1 MKKECEIVQD
11 LLFGYQD
18 GTLHTASK
26 ELVEKH
32 LKKCEGCNKVFN
44 EMKKDEVEDN
54 SVQKEEIDYL
64 KKVKKKMSKKNKLLI
79 AIGTVL
85 IIIVLFN
92 IFIFIYY
99 YHEARKVEIYL
110 NSDVTEE
117 QMEDIKNA
125 LINIDENAKIEY
137 YSKEDA
143 LNDLKE
149 KFKDNKDLLSGYGG
163 DNNPLNA
170 YYVVDTSIENAR
182 KIESLEGSL
191 PGVKQITSNL
201 SYNPYE
207 FLLSKIVIEL
217 TSN

>member
-32 LKKCEGCNKVFN
+32 LKKCEECKKVFN
-44 EMKKDEVEDN
+44 EMKEDGVEDN
-54 SVQKEEIDYL
+54 KQEEEIDYL

-85 IIIVLFN
+85 TIIILFN
-92 IFIFIYY
+92 IFIFVYY
-99 YHEARKVEIYL
+99 YHEARKIEIYL
-110 NSDVTEE
+110 NNDITEG

-125 LINIDENAKIEY
+125 INNIDKNAKIEY
-137 YSKEDA
+137 HSKEDA
-143 LNDLKE
+143 LDELKE
-149 KFKDNKDLLSGYGG
+149 KFKDNENLLSGYGG

-170 YYVVDTSIENAR
+170 YYVIDTSMENAR
-182 KIESLEGSL
+182 KIESLEESL
-191 PGVKQITSNL
+191 PGIKQITSNL
-201 SYNPYE
+201 NYNPYE
-207 FLLSKIVIEL
+207 FLFSKIAIEL

>member
-32 LKKCEGCNKVFN
+32 LKKCEECNRVFN
-44 EMKKDEVEDN
+44 EMKKDEVEE
-54 SVQKEEIDYL
+54 STQEQEIDYL

-85 IIIVLFN
+85 TIIILFN

-99 YHEARKVEIYL
+99 YKEARKVEIYL
-110 NSDVTEE
+110 NNDVTEE

-125 LINIDENAKIEY
+125 IADIDENAKIEY

-143 LNDLKE
+143 LNKLKE
-149 KFKDNKDLLSGYGG
+149 KFKDKQNLLSGYGG

-170 YYVVDTSIENAR
+170 YYVIDTSIENAR
-182 KIESLEGSL
+182 KIESLEESL

-201 SYNPYE
+201 NYNPYE
-207 FLLSKIVIEL
+207 FILSKIAIEL

>member
-32 LKKCEGCNKVFN
+32 LKKCEECNRVFN
-44 EMKKDEVEDN
+44 EMKKDEVEE
-54 SVQKEEIDYL
+54 STQEQEIDYL

-85 IIIVLFN
+85 TIIILFN

-99 YHEARKVEIYL
+99 YKEARKVEIYL
-110 NSDVTEE
+110 NNDVTEE

-125 LINIDENAKIEY
+125 IADIDENAKIEY

-143 LNDLKE
+143 LNELKE
-149 KFKDNKDLLSGYGG
+149 KFKDNEDLLSGYGG

-170 YYVVDTSIENAR
+170 YYVIDTSIENAR
-182 KIESLEGSL
+182 KIESLEESL

-201 SYNPYE
+201 NYNPYE
-207 FLLSKIVIEL
+207 FILSKIAIEL

>member
-18 GTLHTASK
+18 GTLHTTSK

-32 LKKCEGCNKVFN
+32 LKKCEECKKVFN
-44 EMKKDEVEDN
+44 EMKEDGVEDN
-54 SVQKEEIDYL
+54 KQEEEIDYL

-85 IIIVLFN
+85 TIIILFN
-92 IFIFIYY
+92 IFIFVYY
-99 YHEARKVEIYL
+99 YHEARKIEIYL
-110 NSDVTEE
+110 NNDITEG

-125 LINIDENAKIEY
+125 INNIDKNAKIEY
-137 YSKEDA
+137 HSKEDA
-143 LNDLKE
+143 LDELKE
-149 KFKDNKDLLSGYGG
+149 KFKDNENLLSGYGG

-170 YYVVDTSIENAR
+170 YYVIDTSMENAR
-182 KIESLEGSL
+182 KIESLEESL
-191 PGVKQITSNL
+191 PGIKQITSNL
-201 SYNPYE
+201 NYNPYE
-207 FLLSKIVIEL
+207 FLFSKIAIEL

>member
-32 LKKCEGCNKVFN
+32 LKKCEECKKVFN
-44 EMKKDEVEDN
+44 EMKEDGIEDN
-54 SVQKEEIDYL
+54 KQEEEIDYL
-64 KKVKKKMSKKNKLLI
+64 KKVKKKMNKRNKLLI
-79 AIGTVL
+79 AIGIVL
-85 IIIVLFN
+85 GIIILFN
-92 IFIFIYY
+92 IFIFVYY
-99 YHEARKVEIYL
+99 YHEARKIEIYL
-110 NSDVTEE
+110 NNDITEE

-125 LINIDENAKIEY
+125 IINVDKNVKIEY
-137 YSKEDA
+137 HSKEDA
-143 LNDLKE
+143 LDELKE
-149 KFKDNKDLLSGYGG
+149 KFKDNEDLLSGYGG

-170 YYVVDTSIENAR
+170 YYVIDTSIENAR
-182 KIESLEGSL
+182 KIESLEESL

-201 SYNPYE
+201 NYNPYE
-207 FLLSKIVIEL
+207 FLFSKIAIEL

>member
-32 LKKCEGCNKVFN
+32 LKKCEECKKVFN
-44 EMKKDEVEDN
+44 EMKEDGVEDN
-54 SVQKEEIDYL
+54 KQEEEIDYL

-79 AIGTVL
+79 VIGTVL
-85 IIIVLFN
+85 TIIILFN
-92 IFIFIYY
+92 IFIFVYY
-99 YHEARKVEIYL
+99 YHEARKIEIYL
-110 NSDVTEE
+110 NNDITEE

-125 LINIDENAKIEY
+125 INNIDKNAKIEY
-137 YSKEDA
+137 HSKEDA
-143 LNDLKE
+143 LDELKE
-149 KFKDNKDLLSGYGG
+149 KFKDNENLLSGYGG

-170 YYVVDTSIENAR
+170 YYVIDTSMENAR
-182 KIESLEGSL
+182 KIESLEESL
-191 PGVKQITSNL
+191 PGIKQITSNL
-201 SYNPYE
+201 NYNPYE
-207 FLLSKIVIEL
+207 FLFSKIAIEL

>member
-32 LKKCEGCNKVFN
+32 LKKCEECKKVFN
-44 EMKKDEVEDN
+44 EMKEDGVEDN
-54 SVQKEEIDYL
+54 KQEEEIDYL

-79 AIGTVL
+79 VIGTVL
-85 IIIVLFN
+85 TIIILFN
-92 IFIFIYY
+92 IFIFVYY
-99 YHEARKVEIYL
+99 YHEARKIKIYL
-110 NSDVTEE
+110 NNDITEE

-125 LINIDENAKIEY
+125 INNIDKNAKIEY
-137 YSKEDA
+137 HSKEDA
-143 LNDLKE
+143 LDELKE
-149 KFKDNKDLLSGYGG
+149 KFKDNENLLSGYGG

-170 YYVVDTSIENAR
+170 YYVIDTSMENAR
-182 KIESLEGSL
+182 KIESLEESL
-191 PGVKQITSNL
+191 PGIKQITSNL
-201 SYNPYE
+201 NYNPYE
-207 FLLSKIVIEL
+207 FLFSKIAIEL

>member
-18 GTLHTASK
+18 GTLHIASK

-32 LKKCEGCNKVFN
+32 LKKCEECNKVFN
-44 EMKKDEVEDN
+44 EMKKDEVEE
-54 SVQKEEIDYL
+54 SAQEEEIDYL

-79 AIGTVL
+79 IIGTILGV
-85 IIIVLFN
+85 IILFN
-92 IFIFIYY
+92 IFIFVYY

-125 LINIDENAKIEY
+125 IENIDKNAKIEY

-143 LNDLKE
+143 LNELKE
-149 KFKDNKDLLSGYGG
+149 KFNDNKDLLAGYGG

-170 YYVVDTSIENAR
+170 YYVINTSIENAR

-191 PGVKQITSNL
+191 PGIKKITTNL

-207 FLLSKIVIEL
+207 FILSNIAIEL

>member
-18 GTLHTASK
+18 GTLHIASK

-32 LKKCEGCNKVFN
+32 LKKCEECKKVFN
-44 EMKKDEVEDN
+44 EMKEDGVEDN
-54 SVQKEEIDYL
+54 KQEEEIDYL

-85 IIIVLFN
+85 TIIILFN
-92 IFIFIYY
+92 IFIFVYY
-99 YHEARKVEIYL
+99 YHEARKIKIYL
-110 NSDVTEE
+110 NNDITEG

-125 LINIDENAKIEY
+125 INNIDKNAKIEY
-137 YSKEDA
+137 HSKEDA
-143 LNDLKE
+143 LDELKE
-149 KFKDNKDLLSGYGG
+149 KFKDNENLLSGYGG

-170 YYVVDTSIENAR
+170 YYVIDTSMENAR
-182 KIESLEGSL
+182 KIENLEGSL
-191 PGVKQITSNL
+191 QGIKQTTSDLN
-201 SYNPYE
+201 YNPYE
-207 FLLSKIVIEL
+207 FLFSKIAIEL